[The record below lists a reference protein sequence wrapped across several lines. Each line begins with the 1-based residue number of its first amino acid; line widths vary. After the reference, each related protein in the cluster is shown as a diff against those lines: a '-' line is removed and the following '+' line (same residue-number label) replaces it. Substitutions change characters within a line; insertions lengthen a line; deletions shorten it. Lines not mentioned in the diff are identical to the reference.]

1 MNQSIHDIV
10 NTYNANLA
18 VLVSQVGK
26 GSQEEIKTI
35 NAQIS
40 ALNVKLQADLKA
52 TR

>member
-35 NAQIS
+35 NAHRAKCKTTS
-40 ALNVKLQADLKA
+40 RPEGD
-52 TR
+52 